1 MKALKVLVLLMT
13 LLLVAGLGLVGYGVL
28 NRAPH
33 AKAGHSDVATVPAS
47 DFGEVTVPLPAGAR
61 IEQMAVAGD
70 RVVLRLVGGGP
81 ERLVVLDPAGGRV
94 AGGFVLV
101 PAAAK

>member
-28 NRAPH
+28 NRTPH
-33 AKAGHSDVATVPAS
+33 AKAGRADASATPAA
-47 DFGEVTVPLPAGAR
+47 DFGEVAVPLPVGAR
-61 IEQMAVAGD
+61 IEQLVVAGD
-70 RVVLRLVGGGP
+70 RVVLRLVGAGP
-81 ERLVVLDPAGGRV
+81 ERLVVLDPAAGRV